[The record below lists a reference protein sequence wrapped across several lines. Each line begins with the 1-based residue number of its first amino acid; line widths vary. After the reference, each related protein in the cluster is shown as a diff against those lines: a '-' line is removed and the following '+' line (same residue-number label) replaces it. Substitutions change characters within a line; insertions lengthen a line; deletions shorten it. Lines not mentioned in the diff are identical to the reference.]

1 MSATDQDDDYEYE
14 YSEEEDDYMS
24 DDASMEYIA
33 SQGKAAAAGGNP
45 NAAPTLS
52 SGT

>member
-1 MSATDQDDDYEYE
+1 MATSDDDDYEYE
-14 YSEEEDDYMS
+14 YSDDEGYMS
-24 DDASMEYIA
+24 DDASMEYLTA
-33 SQGKAAAAGGNP
+33 EAAGNP